1 MRPSLFLFAIFTMTG
16 CGPSARELREQ
27 TISTLNFEADRWE
40 GGKEFATTAT
50 DSYGRPVVFTI
61 EKTTLNYKLEVRS
74 VGPDGLAKNSDD
86 LVVHRSKRHGESSIT
101 EEATKATEA
110 ISGAAASGAIQ
121 GIKKGLGQ
129 GEKKK

>member
-1 MRPSLFLFAIFTMTG
+1 MRRSVIPLAIVMLAG

-27 TISTLNFEADRWE
+27 TISILNTQADRWE
-40 GGKEFATTAT
+40 GGKEFAATAA

-61 EKTTLNYKLEVRS
+61 EKSTLNYNLEVRS

-110 ISGAAASGAIQ
+110 ISGGAASGAVQ
-121 GIKKGLGQ
+121 GIKKGLGL